1 MSCWHGGQ
9 FRARSWIPRWGAGRL
24 MFLGVM
30 LQGAVDVLMAGPAGG
45 GDELPVLR
53 PPRPEIIP
61 SFGERHA
68 WTLTLA
74 GLSLAVGLCIWLRW
88 VMRKAKMMPEPAE
101 MAARKGL
108 EALRGEPE
116 NGRVL
121 SRISRTL
128 CRYFAVTLELPPG
141 ERTTA
146 EFCRDIAARNRL
158 DPGLVLQVGD
168 FLRRCDERK
177 FALSAPAQGGSAAA
191 GALHLVELA

>member
-1 MSCWHGGQ
+1 M
-9 FRARSWIPRWGAGRL
+9 
-24 MFLGVM
+24 GVV
-30 LQGAVDVLMAGPAGG
+30 LQGAVTVLMAAPAGG
-45 GDELPVLR
+45 GDDLPVLR

-74 GLSLAVGLCIWLRW
+74 LLALSVGLCICLRW
-88 VMRKAKMMPEPAE
+88 ALRKRKITPEPAE

-116 NGRVL
+116 SGRVL

-128 CRYFAVTLELPPG
+128 CHYFAVTLQLPPG

-177 FALSAPAQGGSAAA
+177 FALSPPAQGGSAAA
-191 GALHLVELA
+191 GALRLVELAESSRVQTVSGGTAGPGPEQEP